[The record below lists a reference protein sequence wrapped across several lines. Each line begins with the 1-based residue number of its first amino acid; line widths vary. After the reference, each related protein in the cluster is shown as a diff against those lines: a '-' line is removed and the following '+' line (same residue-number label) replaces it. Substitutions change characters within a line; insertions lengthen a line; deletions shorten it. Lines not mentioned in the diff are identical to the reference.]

1 MAKNNGFN
9 LKLPSLDD
17 LFTTEAERE
26 DAKLEKVVLLPPEEI
41 SEFPNH
47 PFQVRMDNAMRE
59 MAQSVRENGVL
70 VPALVRP
77 KEGGG
82 YEMVSGH
89 RRKQA
94 AELAGLREI
103 PCIIRDLT
111 DDQAIVIMVDSNLQ
125 REQILPSEKAF
136 AYKMKLDAMK
146 RQAGRPGKE
155 NSCPVGT
162 DLVGVRSDELLA
174 KDVPDSAR
182 QIHRYIRLTNLIPE
196 LLSLV
201 DNSILK
207 EPGKPQMALRPAVE
221 LSYLRKE
228 EQLDLFDLI
237 EELDA
242 TPSHAQALRLRQL
255 SERKAPGQRVARDTI
270 LFILEQKKPN
280 QVEQFKMSKERIS
293 RFFPAGTPAVK
304 MEETIVKAL
313 ELYLMRQ
320 RDRER

>member
-1 MAKNNGFN
+1 MAKNNGLN
-9 LKLPSLDD
+9 LNLPSLDD

-26 DAKLEKVVLLPPEEI
+26 DAKLEKVVLLPPEDI

-47 PFQVRMDNAMRE
+47 PFQVRMDDAMKE
-59 MAQSVRENGVL
+59 MARSVRENGVL

-89 RRKQA
+89 RRKRA

-103 PCIIRDLT
+103 PCIVRDLT

-136 AYKMKLDAMK
+136 AYKMKLDAIR
-146 RQAGRPGKE
+146 RQSGFRTDLT
-155 NSCPVGT
+155 SVPVGQRLGQT
-162 DLVGVRSDELLA
+162 SREALA
-174 KDVPDSAR
+174 EKSPDGNT
-182 QIHRYIRLTNLIPE
+182 QIQRYIRLTNLIPE

-201 DNSILK
+201 DNSVLK

-237 EELDA
+237 EEMDV
-242 TPSHAQALRLRQL
+242 TPSHAQALKLRRL
-255 SERKAPGQRVARDTI
+255 SEGKGQGQRLARDAI
-270 LFILEQKKPN
+270 VSIMQEEKPN
-280 QVEQFKMSKERIS
+280 QVEQFRMPKERIS
-293 RFFPAGTPAVK
+293 KFFPAGTPAKK

-313 ELYLMRQ
+313 ELYRRRQ